1 MCLILDELHK
11 YVPMQTI
18 NNNVVLPNGDIY
30 TSEEEVFFEILM
42 GGDQVTVTRARS
54 AISIRRTHDT
64 NREKLRGIEPVI
76 EDWHARM
83 VLMQVI

>member
-1 MCLILDELHK
+1 
-11 YVPMQTI
+11 MQTI